1 MITRRCTHCDAQIEL
16 PESRH
21 SRCPVCGM
29 DPDQPRATFDD
40 APPFYFAF
48 EVGDDVAA
56 PGTGTAVATG
66 SVTEA
71 SSAA

>member
-1 MITRRCTHCDAQIEL
+1 MITRRCTHCDAEIEL

-48 EVGDDVAA
+48 EVGDAAA
-56 PGTGTAVATG
+56 PPAATTQAETAATG
-66 SVTEA
+66 A
-71 SSAA
+71 SLTA

>member
-1 MITRRCTHCDAQIEL
+1 MITRRCTHCDAHIEL

-48 EVGDDVAA
+48 EVGEDAA
-56 PGTGTAVATG
+56 PPGTTTPAVTAATG
-66 SVTEA
+66 AGLTA
-71 SSAA
+71 

>member
-40 APPFYFAF
+40 APPFYFSF
-48 EVGDDVAA
+48 EVGEETAA
-56 PGTGTAVATG
+56 REATG
-66 SVTEA
+66 PRIPA
-71 SSAA
+71 